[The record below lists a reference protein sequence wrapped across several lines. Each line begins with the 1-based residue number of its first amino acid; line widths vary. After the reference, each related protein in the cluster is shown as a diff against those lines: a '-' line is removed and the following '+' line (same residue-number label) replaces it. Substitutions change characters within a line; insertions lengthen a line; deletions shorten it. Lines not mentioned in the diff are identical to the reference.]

1 MGVACCVFSVDFSG
15 IAMGFRCCGICR
27 DSRQKKSLI
36 IKTTNPGEITMQD
49 LKNDFL
55 EFKSTFIAAR
65 EAINEKLKGTKI
77 TAEQWIVL
85 DSITPGIHCTEL
97 AELSGLLVPSLSR
110 MIKQLEEDGLIMVTD
125 SFDDRRNK
133 KISLRVKGRNLLDK
147 IKKRAAS

>member
-1 MGVACCVFSVDFSG
+1 MWVACCVFSVDFSG

-36 IKTTNPGEITMQD
+36 IKTTNPWEITMQD

-55 EFKSTFIAAR
+55 AFKATFVAFR
-65 EAINEKLKGTKI
+65 DAITKNLEGTKI

-85 DSITPGIHCTEL
+85 DSITPGIHCSEL

-110 MIKQLEEDGLIMVTD
+110 MIVTLESDGLIKTAPD
-125 SFDDRRNK
+125 KEDGRHK
-133 KISLRVKGRNLLDK
+133 KITLTNKGQKLLDK
-147 IKKRAAS
+147 IQKRSAQ